1 MLFATFK
8 GGSMEIREIV
18 SKNRSYRRFYNEKKI
33 TKEELVELVDIARL
47 TPSAANRQP
56 VKYMVVADEER
67 NAKVYETLG
76 WAGYLKDWDGPEKE
90 ERPTGYILILTKKD
104 VKADVDEGIISQTI
118 MMAAVEKGMGGCILG
133 NIKREKLMENLN
145 IDEEYKVDLVLAIG
159 YPKEEVKIVDIKDN
173 DIKYYNDENKIH
185 YVPKRKLEEVLM

>member
-1 MLFATFK
+1 MMFATFK

-104 VKADVDEGIISQTI
+104 VKADIDEGIISQTI
-118 MMAAVEKGMGGCILG
+118 MMAAVEKGLGGCILG
-133 NIKREKLMENLN
+133 NVKRDALKETLKLADN
-145 IDEEYKVDLVLAIG
+145 YKIDLVLALG
-159 YPKEEVKIVDIKDN
+159 YPKENVKLVEMKNN
-173 DIKYYNDENKIH
+173 DIKYYRDEEMNH
-185 YVPKRKLEEVLM
+185 YVPKRRLEDIIL